1 MIPIYEIDNLTGN
14 LDIVFQNIMKILFI
28 ASFVVT
34 TCWIIGSLLI
44 WLFGAKKKSEKA
56 IKFGIKNFIV
66 SIVVMIIILL
76 IPVLL
81 KNVKI

>member
-1 MIPIYEIDNLTGN
+1 MIPIYKIDNLTGN
-14 LDIVFQNIMKILFI
+14 LDGVFQSIMKILFI
-28 ASFVVT
+28 ASSIGT
-34 TCWIIGSLLI
+34 TCWIVGSLLV

-66 SIVVMIIILL
+66 SIVLMIIILL

-81 KNVKI
+81 ENVKI